1 MSSRRLAA
9 ASLALAV
16 WTLACG
22 GERRSR
28 MRSLPAGDAVWF
40 SEGLA
45 AAEPEAQAVLSRGAF
60 AHAFLPAIHLG
71 KQGGAWKASVA
82 SPPPRPLA
90 GIPVVLRVEA
100 DPEFASALSPGAEEA
115 LADSIW
121 EGLGKLLA
129 ARSGF
134 GKVEGVHLDLPFSA
148 SAAETFG
155 ALVANLRSRVPPD
168 LFLTGSLRFAPN
180 EGQIED
186 LSKRLAPLDGVV
198 AFVFGEGAYADPLSA
213 DALRKPWWA
222 GYLAGARG
230 EWTDAAGTPRSA
242 LDEKFLRALSDDGR
256 VPLRHDLAL
265 NQEGVAGFL
274 FQPAAPVEIEGS
286 TFGPGDQI
294 SFHQPLV
301 TELLYRFGSD
311 LAGRKLM
318 KGRLVVMDGS
328 SESERIFTLAALS
341 DVFLGRPLLPD
352 VRVSVTLE
360 ATSVRIDAENR
371 STHASVISR
380 TTNWVEVDVASNHI
394 SDVQPGGFDR
404 YEVFDAEGRP
414 VTPGRATRVRFYE
427 TLLAPQER
435 IAGAAILLRGRP
447 PAGCCRFRSHV
458 LAASGTELAGDWSAP
473 PVVPTP
479 TPGTAKTK
487 PKAGRH

>member
-1 MSSRRLAA
+1 MSSRRPAA
-9 ASLALAV
+9 PILALALSM
-16 WTLACG
+16 LACG
-22 GERRSR
+22 GQGRSGP
-28 MRSLPAGDAVWF
+28 RSLPAGDAVWF
-40 SEGLA
+40 SDGLG

-60 AHAFLPAIHLG
+60 AHAFLPAMSLR

-82 SPPPRPLA
+82 PPPTRPLA
-90 GIPVVLRVEA
+90 GIPVVLRVDS

-115 LADSIW
+115 LAGAIG
-121 EGLGKLLA
+121 EGLGRLLA
-129 ARSGF
+129 ARGAF

-148 SAAETFG
+148 STAETFG
-155 ALVANLRSRVPPD
+155 ALVGKLRSRVPPD
-168 LFLTGSLRFAPN
+168 LFLTGSLRFAPA
-180 EGQIED
+180 EGQAED
-186 LSKRLAPLDGVV
+186 LRKRLAPLDGLV
-198 AFVFGEGAYADPLSA
+198 AFVFGEGTSADPIST
-213 DALRKPWWA
+213 DALGKPWWA

-230 EWTDAAGTPRSA
+230 EWTDAAGTPRPA
-242 LDEKFLRALSDDGR
+242 LGEKFLRALTDEAR

-286 TFGPGDQI
+286 TFGAGDLI

-341 DVFLGRPLLPD
+341 DVLLGRPLLPEL
-352 VRVSVTLE
+352 RVSVTPD
-360 ATSVRIDAENR
+360 TTGVRVEAENR
-371 STHASVISR
+371 SMHASVISR
-380 TTNWVEVDVASNHI
+380 TTNWVEVDIPSNHI

-427 TLLAPQER
+427 TLVGPQER
-435 IAGAAILLRGRP
+435 ISGAAILLRGRP
-447 PAGCCRFRSHV
+447 PADCCRFRSHV

-473 PVVPTP
+473 PVAPTP
-479 TPGTAKTK
+479 TPGKTKAK
-487 PKAGRH
+487 PKAGRR